1 MRILITLLV
10 LFVVQLSLDAQPDLR
25 FVEPVS
31 GFADPVDITGAGDG
45 SERLFIVE
53 QAGIIKI
60 YNQAT
65 ETTLGTP
72 FLNITDRVRS
82 GGERG
87 LLGLAFHPEFST
99 NGHFYVNYT
108 TIARNGLFNG
118 TTVISRF
125 TAAEGANTA
134 NANTELVLLTINQPF
149 SNHNAGDLAFSP
161 DDDYLYIPTGDG
173 GSGGDPLQSGQDPMS
188 LLGKMLRIDVD
199 NPAGGLNYGIPADNP
214 FVGNTSVRNEIWAL
228 GLRNPWRIS
237 FDRQTH
243 DLWIGDVGQGLREEV
258 DFEAAG
264 SPGGMNFGWD
274 CREGFLD
281 YPAGSPGSPGSSS
294 PNCVEGTTY
303 DEPVFDYVRNSSIG
317 GFSITGGFSYR
328 GSADDLEGYYI
339 CADFASSNF
348 FLYPP
353 GGGTLL
359 VDGSGPIN
367 NPSTFGEDDDG
378 ELYAFDYGGTFY
390 RVTTL
395 LSLPVELIAW
405 MAEVQDKN
413 VLLSWQTVA
422 EVGAADYVL
431 ERSGNGV
438 DFFTLATVLATGT
451 TTETTDY
458 SYTDLEPLAG
468 RSYYRLRQRDLDGA
482 EELFPVRSVI
492 FRSGSAA
499 APIITPNPAQRD
511 LSITIPEL
519 QENGPV
525 NVQIFAADG
534 RRVFEHVRLDEAGR
548 HQYDYILPEL
558 PAGVYRVVVRYDDEV
573 FQQNLVIR

>member
-1 MRILITLLV
+1 MRALVTILFCFVTLL
-10 LFVVQLSLDAQPDLR
+10 SLGAQTPDLR

-31 GFADPVDITGAGDG
+31 GFSDPVDITGAGDG
-45 SERLFIVE
+45 SDRLFIVE
-53 QAGIIKI
+53 QAGTIKI
-60 YNQAT
+60 YDQAT
-65 ETTLGTP
+65 STTLSTN
-72 FLNITDRVRS
+72 FLDITDRVRS

-87 LLGLAFHPEFST
+87 LLGLAFHPDFAT

-108 TIARNGLFNG
+108 TQARNGLTNG

-125 TAAEGANTA
+125 TASPGANTVDPA
-134 NANTELVLLTINQPF
+134 TEFPLLSIVQPF
-149 SNHNAGDLAFSP
+149 SNHNAGDLAFGP
-161 DDDYLYIPTGDG
+161 DGYLYIPTGDG
-173 GSGGDPLQSGQDPMS
+173 GGGGDPNNNAQNPMS

-199 NPAGGLNYGIPADNP
+199 NTTGGLDYGIPADNP
-214 FVGNTSVRNEIWAL
+214 FVGNASVRDEIWAL

-237 FDRQTH
+237 FDRQTG

-258 DFEAAG
+258 DFAAAG
-264 SPGGMNFGWD
+264 SAGGMNFGWD

-281 YPAGSPGSPGSSS
+281 YPAGSPGSPGVSS

-303 DEPVFDYVRNSSIG
+303 DEPVFDYSRNGTTG
-317 GFSITGGFSYR
+317 GFSITGGFLYR
-328 GSADDLEGYYI
+328 GGADDLVGYYL

-353 GGGTLL
+353 GGGTLI
-359 VDGSGPIN
+359 VDGSSPVSS
-367 NPSTFGEDDDG
+367 PSAFGEDDDG
-378 ELYAFDYGGTFY
+378 ELYVLSYGGTFY

-395 LSLPVELIAW
+395 RSMPVALTEW
-405 MAEVQDKN
+405 TAEVQNKQ
-413 VLLSWQTVA
+413 VLLSWQTSA
-422 EVGAADYVL
+422 ETGAADYVI
-431 ERSGNGV
+431 ERSGNGR
-438 DFFTLATVLATGT
+438 DFSALATVSAAGT

-458 SYTDLEPLAG
+458 SFTDPEPLAG

-492 FRSGSAA
+492 FRSGRSN
-499 APIITPNPAQRD
+499 APEVTPNPALRD
-511 LSITIPEL
+511 LRITIPEL

-525 NVQIFAADG
+525 NVQVFATDG

-548 HQYDYILPEL
+548 HTYDYVLPQL
-558 PAGVYRVVVRYDDEV
+558 PAGVYRLVVRYDGEV